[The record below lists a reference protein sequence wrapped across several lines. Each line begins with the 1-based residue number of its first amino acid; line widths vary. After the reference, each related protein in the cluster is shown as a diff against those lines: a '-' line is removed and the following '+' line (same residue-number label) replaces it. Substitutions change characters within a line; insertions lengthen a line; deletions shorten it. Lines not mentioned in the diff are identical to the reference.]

1 MTAPSTNPTGRWSV
15 AFPRRFWYP
24 VMPSAELGHRRPR
37 SVDLWGTPLAVFRDS
52 SGAPKAVVDRCPHR
66 NVPLSLG
73 RVTAKGHLACAYH
86 GWRFDGEGRCM
97 AVPGLAEGG
106 AGARPRSVTAHPACE
121 RDGFVWVWADPEV
134 EPTGEP
140 FRLPHLDG
148 PGCGRTVLRY
158 DLDCTLHAA
167 LENALDV
174 PHTAF
179 LHRGVFRGGE
189 PREIT
194 AVRRPVPGGVE
205 VSYEGE
211 PVGMGRFRARSGTA
225 PTFEHWDRFFLPSVA
240 QVEYRVAGW
249 LRIVNTIL
257 HLPLEPFRTRAWFVV
272 QYWTRLPAPLVAP
285 VVAVRGRRILG
296 QDARMLAAQTANIRR
311 FGNEQYSSTDLDVM
325 GRAVWALLRRAE
337 RAEQGAGSEADD
349 PGDPADDEPVTR
361 TVTLRV

>member
-1 MTAPSTNPTGRWSV
+1 MPAASTDGTGRWSI

-24 VMPSAELGHRRPR
+24 VVPSGELGRRPLA
-37 SVDLWGTPLAVFRDS
+37 VTLWGTPLAVFRDA
-52 SGAPKAVVDRCPHR
+52 SGMPHALVDRCPHR
-66 NVPLSLG
+66 NAPLSLG
-73 RVTAKGHLACAYH
+73 RVTPEGHLACAYH
-86 GWRFDGEGRCM
+86 GWRFDGRGACV
-97 AVPGLAEGG
+97 AVPGLAE
-106 AGARPRSVTAHPACE
+106 AAAVVRPRSVTAHPACE
-121 RDGFVWVWADPEV
+121 RDGFVWVWADPAV
-134 EPTGEP
+134 DPVGEP
-140 FRLPHLDG
+140 FRLPDLRG
-148 PGCGRTVLRY
+148 PGCARRVFRY

-189 PREIT
+189 PREIR
-194 AVRRPVPGGVE
+194 AVRRPLPGGIE

-211 PVGMGRFRARSGTA
+211 PVGMGRFRARPGA

-249 LRIVNTIL
+249 LHIINTIL

-285 VVAVRGRRILG
+285 VVALRGRRILG

-311 FGNEQYSSTDLDVM
+311 FGGEQYASTELDVM
-325 GRAVWALLRRAE
+325 GRAIWTLLRRAE
-337 RAEQGAGSEADD
+337 RA
-349 PGDPADDEPVTR
+349 ADDEGVAVADTSDDDEPIAR
-361 TVTLRV
+361 TVILRV